1 MIQPTRNLDD
11 IASSP
16 RKPKTHK
23 TRWHQCMSSNLTPAL
38 SAHWA
43 LHVGPFSSLRDIYRG
58 ILAYLGASGEH
69 LGDIWEHLGASGGH
83 LEVSGV
89 RLGNILG
96 HLGASGDNWEHLGDI
111 WRHLWGIWATSGDIR
126 RPSGCHVGD
135 IWRYIGAMWATK
147 RAKGDPKGPKSW
159 PKESPEGH

>member
-1 MIQPTRNLDD
+1 
-11 IASSP
+11 
-16 RKPKTHK
+16 
-23 TRWHQCMSSNLTPAL
+23 MSSNLTPAL
-38 SAHWA
+38 SAHGA
-43 LHVGPFSSLRDIYRG
+43 LHVGPFSSLRDIYRS

-111 WRHLWGIWATSGDIR
+111 WMHLWGFWATSGDIR
-126 RPSGCHVGD
+126 RPSGPCGRYLEVYRSHVGD
-135 IWRYIGAMWATK
+135 QNGPKGTQRDPKVGQK
-147 RAKGDPKGPKSW
+147 RAQRDIRGPK
-159 PKESPEGH
+159 